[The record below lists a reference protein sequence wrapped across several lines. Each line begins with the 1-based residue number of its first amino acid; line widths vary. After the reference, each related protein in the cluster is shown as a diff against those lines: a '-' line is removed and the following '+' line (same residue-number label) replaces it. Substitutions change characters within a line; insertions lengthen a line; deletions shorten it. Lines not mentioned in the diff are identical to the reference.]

1 MHMNWYYV
9 AFKYLCF
16 LIIIL
21 GVVDDNLLQAH
32 SEFEVPQ
39 LTMVIFGNVYIWY
52 VCILGVR
59 PCVQC
64 SILYR
69 CTAFAEAT
77 V

>member
-1 MHMNWYYV
+1 MVTY
-9 AFKYLCF
+9 FKPTLNLKSHSY
-16 LIIIL
+16 
-21 GVVDDNLLQAH
+21 DDN
-32 SEFEVPQ
+32 
-39 LTMVIFGNVYIWY
+39 FGNVYIWY

-64 SILYR
+64 SMLYR